1 MAITIK
7 GVEAFEILDSRGNPT
22 VEVEMTAEIIKS
34 FVINK
39 TIKVKAQVPS
49 GSSTGKHEAYE
60 LRDEDLGRYN
70 GKGVK
75 KAIENIENILSKVLI
90 GLDPSKQQKIDR
102 LMNALDGTK
111 NKDNLGAN
119 AILGLS
125 MAIARLG
132 AIDKGQELYE
142 YIATLAD
149 TKTKIPRPFFN
160 IINGG
165 QHAGNKLAF
174 QEFMVSPNLGKYNDN
189 YRAATE
195 IYQAL
200 KKILEKKYGGVAT
213 LLGDEGGFA
222 PDDLNDPKET
232 LDLLMEAVK
241 ESGYRGRVDFAL
253 DVAASE
259 FFENGRYNLGFKSS
273 EDNFKTV
280 DEMIELYLDLVR
292 NYPIISIEDPFEEN
306 DYDAFAKLKD
316 KLYGKRVRIVGD
328 DLTATNPERI
338 NTAIS
343 KKSCDTLLLKINQ
356 IGTISEAIEAFK
368 IAKTALWEV
377 MVSHRSG
384 ETNDDFIAD
393 FSVGVGAGQVKFGA
407 PARGERVLKYNRLL
421 TILRDIIKKNQKD

>member
-149 TKTKIPRPFFN
+149 TKAKIPRPFFN

-393 FSVGVGAGQVKFGA
+393 FSVGIGARQVKFGA